1 MQSNLIIN
9 VLCMIGMSAAYD
21 PHSLTSTSNGT
32 QGSISGKCI
41 IENLK
46 CLWFYEY
53 VYTRCS
59 NSNVCIGVYRHVQQ

>member
-21 PHSLTSTSNGT
+21 PHSLTPTSNGT

-41 IENLK
+41 IENFK
-46 CLWFYEY
+46 CLWFYE
-53 VYTRCS
+53 
-59 NSNVCIGVYRHVQQ
+59 